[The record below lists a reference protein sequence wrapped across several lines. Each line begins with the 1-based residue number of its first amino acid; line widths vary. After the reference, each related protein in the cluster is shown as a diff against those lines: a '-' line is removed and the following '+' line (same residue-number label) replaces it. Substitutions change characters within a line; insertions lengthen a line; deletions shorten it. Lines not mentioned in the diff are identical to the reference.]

1 MTTKTVTPADL
12 TRWLA
17 AAQAVSDAYTAKNF
31 PNLSNDVLSI
41 EPGRKYAKV
50 VRESYG
56 CRHAFCFIDLATGDI
71 LKAASWKAP
80 AKHARGNIFAPN
92 PVAGIGPYGA
102 DYLR

>member
-1 MTTKTVTPADL
+1 MSKVTQSDL
-12 TRWLA
+12 DRWLA

-31 PNLSNDVLSI
+31 SDLRNDVLSI

-56 CRHAFCFIDLATGDI
+56 SRHAFCFIDLATGDI
-71 LKAASWKAP
+71 LKAASWRAP
-80 AKHARGNIFAPN
+80 AKHPRGNIFAPN
-92 PVAGIGPYGA
+92 PTAGIGSYGA